1 MPTKLTR
8 EQRETVL
15 RMLAVG
21 QDRET
26 IAAAVG
32 VTPGQVSA
40 VSAHVKMGTYALPDP
55 EVQPGGIPP
64 QAVERTRTFSP
75 IFQSLGRTSGRETP
89 EVAEKT
95 SNLLHIL
102 QRLEGAPGRE
112 TKLSPVLLGSDAETN
127 EEVYWNPDPGSG
139 AANPHVLILGE
150 SGFGKTYTIAS
161 LSAEL
166 AQKNLVSIVFD
177 YGQGF
182 SPKTLPAEFAAATNP
197 LEIHAGRDGVDINPL
212 QIFPSDLHGPLNV
225 AQRVADTFARVYKRI
240 GVQQHAV
247 VRQAV
252 LDVMADAGI
261 TPDAPNSWESDL
273 PVFGAIQ
280 AKLHTYANNPINAQ
294 ARSAGAAASHIST
307 VFVFN
312 TFRQNGQRLA
322 WSDILKAHNRV
333 VIIQLK
339 GLEHSL
345 ERAVTEFLLWNLI
358 GFIEAL
364 GPGPLRCFVIL
375 DEAHKLSFNAGS
387 PVEKLL
393 REGRKFG
400 LGLILASQQPED
412 FSPVAFANTATKIVF
427 QVGDERSTIS
437 RQLRRKIKNTH
448 SFGEIYQM
456 ITKLPRGWAY
466 VVSEN
471 VGRVVMISGFRDR
484 AANWSEVKNS

>member
-1 MPTKLTR
+1 MPKKVTP
-8 EQRETVL
+8 EQRDEIL
-15 RMLAVG
+15 RMLAQG
-21 QDRET
+21 HDRDT
-26 IAAAVG
+26 ISVAVG

-40 VSAHVKMGTYALPDP
+40 ISAHVRMGTYALPDP
-55 EVQPGGIPP
+55 EEQPEQTASEAI
-64 QAVERTRTFSP
+64 ER
-75 IFQSLGRTSGRETP
+75 
-89 EVAEKT
+89 T
-95 SNLLHIL
+95 SNLLGML
-102 QRLEGAPGRE
+102 QSLEGLPGRE
-112 TKLSPVLLGSDAETN
+112 TKLSPILLGSDAETG
-127 EEVYWNPDPGSG
+127 EDVAWNPDPGSG
-139 AANPHVLILGE
+139 SANPHVLILGE

-166 AQKNLVSIVFD
+166 AQQNVVSVVFD

-182 SPKTLPAEFAAATNP
+182 SPATLPPEFVAATNP
-197 LEIHAGRDGVDINPL
+197 LEMHVGRDGVDINPL
-212 QIFPSDLHGPLNV
+212 QVFPSDLHGPVNV

-252 LDVMADAGI
+252 LDVMADADI
-261 TPDAPNSWESDL
+261 KKDAPDSWETDL
-273 PVFGAIQ
+273 PAFANVQ
-280 AKLHTYANNPINAQ
+280 AKLHAYASNPQNAQ
-294 ARSAGAAASHIST
+294 ARFAASAASHIST

-312 TFRQNGQRLA
+312 TFRRYGQKLA
-322 WSDILKAHNRV
+322 WSDILRADNRA

-375 DEAHKLSFNAGS
+375 DEAHKLSFNPGS

-437 RQLRRKIKNTH
+437 RQLHRKIKNAHT
-448 SFGEIYQM
+448 FGEIFQL

-466 VVSEN
+466 VVTEN
-471 VGRVVMISGFRDR
+471 VGRVVQVASFPDR
-484 AANWSEVKNS
+484 VSRWR